1 MDEQTIYNLL
11 ECSVCLEPLDVTS
24 RVLPC
29 QHTFCMRCLQQ
40 IINTR
45 NELKCPECRDVVPC
59 RLVTDLPTNILLV
72 RLLDGLKRPG
82 KAPGSPPPR
91 TSNAGIGGVGG
102 ETTVSTRSTSSKNS
116 IQNQPCAMALYK
128 YEAQEHGDLSFNKS
142 DIILLH
148 KRIDDNWYQGVV
160 MSTAEQLLMGN
171 AEQIGFFP
179 ASYVQVLTPLPPDPP
194 QCKALY
200 DFEVNEREEK
210 DCLTF
215 TKDEVLNVIRRVDE
229 NWVEGKKGDKIGIF
243 PLSFV
248 ELNGTAKN
256 LVDAHAGIDRSSGP
270 SHQSQGSGDA
280 SSGSPDQAGSS
291 GPEGSS
297 KNKAKRHSFPYL
309 LNKNKDAPPTTST
322 TTASTSN
329 SSSSNNN
336 SNRHSMEISSPVLL
350 RSSNPT
356 AANLI
361 DSKAPSS
368 SSQAAAG
375 PAAVSTTG
383 GAAPTA
389 STTTVS
395 AGASGVNYRKK
406 PAPLTGIS
414 QNPAITSR
422 GPNSPSLA
430 ASPTVTPA
438 GNVEFRFG
446 GEAPASPKPKVE
458 VCVAMYSYKPT
469 KGDELELKKGDFY
482 TVTERCKDGWYKGM
496 SVKTGDMGVFPG
508 NYMQPYRHERS
519 ARKTPTTVSSTS
531 EGRTSNTSSDSP
543 RQSTSAPTSSSSQ
556 GMRPR
561 LPSDAA
567 SRANSHRVPSDAPA
581 SPSPL
586 QAMRPRVLSDAGS
599 RMSSQR
605 IAADLSTASSTPV
618 SLSSATTQTSSSRT
632 CANASRA
639 TGQSAQPKSPS
650 PIQTDRR
657 TVSQIPD
664 GQKTVAQ
671 LQSERAA
678 QQSQFRPPPPNQSVR
693 PGVSAMGQTRPAGHS
708 ERTTRGS
715 PPTVGTQTAAVTAR
729 TNTGQSQ
736 PPSRHLQGPSPP
748 LSVRQRVPVGQAV
761 AGSPPTHNGVVQ
773 RVRSPSSPQQDS
785 AVASDAERVVKPR
798 GSPVMG
804 QGSPR
809 GAVATPSATP
819 PLSTPPQVEHHMS
832 AKSKRYSA
840 TEARL
845 QQAPKPRRHS
855 ESDND
860 PVRSRRTLLAKTNSH
875 QHPPQ
880 CNPQMHPLAPG
891 PAAQQQS
898 GKALSTTAQ
907 PHPNGKQTT
916 PSSSGQQQTKPNSPS
931 VHRVFDLSPFSTP
944 PNSTAPDCS
953 APSLGNPGKIDKKE
967 KKDRKVSKKRPQ
979 GSTEDG
985 APIPLTRGS
994 SLPDGQELNPA
1005 EPGHYCPSPG
1015 LTVPSTQPPSTQPP
1029 STQSQGDGSGEETPP
1044 VVVAAGVSDGASGVT
1059 ERRDKPPKTTPPLVR
1074 ERYRV
1079 VVPYP
1084 PHSEAELELKVG
1096 ETVFVH
1102 NKREDGWFKGTQQRT
1117 GKTGLFPGSFVESF

>member
-270 SHQSQGSGDA
+270 SQQSQGSGDA

-329 SSSSNNN
+329 SSSSSSSNNN

-368 SSQAAAG
+368 STQAAAG
-375 PAAVSTTG
+375 PAAVSTNG

-389 STTTVS
+389 STTTAT
-395 AGASGVNYRKK
+395 AGASGVNYKKK
-406 PAPLTGIS
+406 PAPLTGIT

-508 NYMQPYRHERS
+508 NYMQSYRHERS

-567 SRANSHRVPSDAPA
+567 SRANSHRVPSDTPA

-657 TVSQIPD
+657 TGSQIPD

-693 PGVSAMGQTRPAGHS
+693 PGVSAMGQTRPTGHS

-748 LSVRQRVPVGQAV
+748 LSVRQRVPAGQV
-761 AGSPPTHNGVVQ
+761 VSGSPPTHNGVVQ

-819 PLSTPPQVEHHMS
+819 PLSTPPQ
-832 AKSKRYSA
+832 
-840 TEARL
+840 
-845 QQAPKPRRHS
+845 
-855 ESDND
+855 
-860 PVRSRRTLLAKTNSH
+860 
-875 QHPPQ
+875 
-880 CNPQMHPLAPG
+880 
-891 PAAQQQS
+891 
-898 GKALSTTAQ
+898 
-907 PHPNGKQTT
+907 
-916 PSSSGQQQTKPNSPS
+916 
-931 VHRVFDLSPFSTP
+931 
-944 PNSTAPDCS
+944 
-953 APSLGNPGKIDKKE
+953 KE

-979 GSTEDG
+979 GSPEDG

-994 SLPDGQELNPA
+994 SLPDGQGVMNPA
-1005 EPGHYCPSPG
+1005 EPGRYCPSPG
-1015 LTVPSTQPPSTQPP
+1015 LTVPSTQPPGTQPPSTQPP
-1029 STQSQGDGSGEETPP
+1029 STQSQGEGSGEETPP

-1059 ERRDKPPKTTPPLVR
+1059 ERKDKPPKTTPPLVR

-1084 PHSEAELELKVG
+1084 PTSEAELELKVG

-1117 GKTGLFPGSFVESF
+1117 GKTGLFPGIFVESF